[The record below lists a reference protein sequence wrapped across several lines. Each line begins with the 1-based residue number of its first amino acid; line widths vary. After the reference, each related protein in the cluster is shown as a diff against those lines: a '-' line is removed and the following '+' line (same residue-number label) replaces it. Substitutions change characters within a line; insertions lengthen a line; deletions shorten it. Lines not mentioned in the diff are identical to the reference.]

1 MTLLELNNVSY
12 WYKHEKKRHDILKN
26 INVSFE
32 RGIFYTI
39 VGPSG
44 SGKTT
49 FLALASALDVPK
61 EGSIIYEGKEIKK
74 IGLTKFRS
82 KYVSIVFQSYNLLPY
97 MTALQNVITG
107 IEIKGTKQ
115 KNKKEFALQMLERV
129 GISSEQA
136 RQKVLTLSGG
146 QQQRV
151 SIARA
156 LCSDTD
162 LIVADEPTGNL
173 DENTAQEIVDLL
185 QSLAHNE
192 GKCVIVVTHDQ
203 TIASKSDRVVELSKG
218 NLTLKDNMTGNLSL
232 AGK

>member
-1 MTLLELNNVSY
+1 MILLELNNVSY
-12 WYKHEKKRHDILKN
+12 WYKHENKRHDILKKIN
-26 INVSFE
+26 ISFE
-32 RGIFYTI
+32 RGLFYTI

-61 EGSIIYEGKEIKK
+61 EGSIFYEGKEIKK
-74 IGLTKFRS
+74 IGLTKFRC

-203 TIASKSDRVVELSKG
+203 TIASKSDKVVNLSKG
-218 NLTLKDNMTGNLSL
+218 NLTLTDNMTGNFSL
-232 AGK
+232 AEK